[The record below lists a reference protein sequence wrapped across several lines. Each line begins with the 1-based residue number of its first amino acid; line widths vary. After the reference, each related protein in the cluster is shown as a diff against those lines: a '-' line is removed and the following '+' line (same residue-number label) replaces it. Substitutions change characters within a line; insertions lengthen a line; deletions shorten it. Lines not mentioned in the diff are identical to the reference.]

1 MADSTDT
8 TEILSAI
15 GSLSE
20 KFDGLKTDIAE
31 LKKTDKDLAT
41 EVHRIGEEQRKHGRD
56 LMELKAETLRTF
68 ESERHASQQTMQAIT
83 KHVDESAQAF
93 HAKAA
98 DIDTIKAETLGQTE
112 MLKAIVGSPTAK
124 KVGAALASLA
134 VIALGY
140 AGMKLQAS
148 VQKLE
153 EKPTT
158 VQAAPTV
165 YLPVYVPVDGGNK

>member
-1 MADSTDT
+1 MAENTEAILAAISALDS
-8 TEILSAI
+8 
-15 GSLSE
+15 
-20 KFDGLKTDIAE
+20 KVDGVRHDIAG
-31 LKKTDKDLAT
+31 LKKTDEHLAS
-41 EVHRIGEEQRKHGRD
+41 EVHRIGEEQRRHGR
-56 LMELKAETLRTF
+56 ELQELRAETLRTF
-68 ESERHASQQTMQAIT
+68 ESERHASQQTVQAIT
-83 KHVDESAQAF
+83 KHVDEASQAF

-112 MLKAIVGSPTAK
+112 MLKAIVGSPTVR
-124 KVGAALASLA
+124 KVGAALATFA

-165 YLPVYVPVDGGNK
+165 YLPVYVPVDGGTK